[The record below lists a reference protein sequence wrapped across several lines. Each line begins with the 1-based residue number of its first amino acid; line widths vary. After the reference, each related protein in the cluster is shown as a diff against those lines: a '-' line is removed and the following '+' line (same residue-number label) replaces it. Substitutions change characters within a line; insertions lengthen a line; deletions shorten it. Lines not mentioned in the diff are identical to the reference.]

1 VKHQRETK
9 FCYLSVFTL
18 YEAVLLWRVGTRDML
33 LDSRGLKKSE
43 EGVTDE
49 FTSSIALKG
58 SNGGLKL
65 VLNQSLELNKGMI
78 EI

>member
-1 VKHQRETK
+1 
-9 FCYLSVFTL
+9 
-18 YEAVLLWRVGTRDML
+18 ML